1 METKGKGLIKL
12 SSVIMI
18 VLGTFASIIYA
29 LGLIMGS
36 TSEFINSVFP
46 MKEVDEK
53 SLFLIFGL
61 GLVWAVFELIVGI
74 VGIINAGKAEKSMLC
89 LVLGIILI
97 AISLVSTIGAIV
109 TTGPSTGNVVAIF
122 LGILFPVLF
131 STGAYLNKAE

>member
-61 GLVWAVFELIVGI
+61 GLVWAVFELIV
-74 VGIINAGKAEKSMLC
+74 
-89 LVLGIILI
+89 
-97 AISLVSTIGAIV
+97 
-109 TTGPSTGNVVAIF
+109 
-122 LGILFPVLF
+122 
-131 STGAYLNKAE
+131 